1 MSNQYFI
8 LFTKNGLINFQKEYD
23 DLLLARP
30 KVVEELSTARD
41 MGDRSENAAYKYAR
55 RKLSQTDSRLSFL
68 KRIIEHAKVVTP
80 ANADTVSIGC
90 TVIVEVNGK
99 ETDYTL
105 VGEYESDPMKG
116 YISYRS
122 PVGKALS
129 GKKIGEKVILELPI
143 GPVEYKILSITI

>member
-1 MSNQYFI
+1 MANQYSI
-8 LFTKNGLINFQKEYD
+8 LFTKQGLMNFQKEYD
-23 DLLLARP
+23 ELLASRP

-55 RKLSQTDSRLSFL
+55 RKLSQTDSRLAFL
-68 KRIIEHAKVVTP
+68 KRILEHAKIVTP
-80 ANADTVSIGC
+80 TDANMVSIGC

-99 ETDYTL
+99 KTDYTL

-129 GKKIGEKVILELPI
+129 GKKVGGSVIIELPI
-143 GPVEYKILSITI
+143 GPVEYKIISISI